1 MMRTLL
7 SLTLTLLVLSSVVA
21 QHRPAFPVPRAEA
34 EFVPLFGHL
43 KGLGSRVEGSRPAF
57 TLLALPYAPLDL
69 QVTRAASHD
78 EATALKNFYLGIAGA
93 ISGVDA
99 LAAANSFH
107 CGKGCVESR
116 RDGMKDK
123 LPRIAELVREFD
135 GVPRLT
141 IIAQWGVADEFRVN
155 NVFEMLGRT
164 NESLPSP
171 VMGFVPSDRW
181 RKLASIDEY
190 LAEIKITRERFDPL
204 LARTRELDIAAIVR
218 EAHGGIRV
226 VRVGIGD
233 NEAGMLFVG
242 TGAAKP
248 ERGRK
253 LADGRQYVVVEQIK
267 PGVFY
272 YETS

>member
-1 MMRTLL
+1 MKRTLL
-7 SLTLTLLVLSSVVA
+7 SLTLALLLISSATA
-21 QHRPAFPVPRAEA
+21 QQRPAFPVPRAEA
-34 EFVPLFGHL
+34 EFAPLFGHL

-78 EATALKNFYLGIAGA
+78 EAATLKNFYLGIAGVM
-93 ISGVDA
+93 SEVDA

-116 RDGMKDK
+116 RDEMKDK

-135 GVPRLT
+135 GVSRLT
-141 IIAQWGVADEFRVN
+141 ILAQWGVADEYRVD

-190 LAEIKITRERFDPL
+190 LAEIKVTRKQFDPL
-204 LARTRELDIAAIVR
+204 LAKARELNIAAIVR

-233 NEAGMLFVG
+233 NEAGMLF
-242 TGAAKP
+242 TNSGAAKP

-253 LADGRQYVVVEQIK
+253 LADGRQYVVVEQFK
-267 PGVFY
+267 SGVFY